1 MFFEAETAVLNFV
14 LEIVCSFLMAMSLI
28 FVTIELRARFD
39 RSFLIFGITTILLSF
54 FCGIDLWIQ
63 PQIQTLYWTKIQHII
78 AAFFPSFLIWYLL
91 IFLKKNNES
100 VIKIMLFFSMV
111 FSVLFFTD
119 YMLKPSDREVTG
131 TLLYSIVFIP
141 FILISALYFIW
152 LLLVNFF
159 RSNKQDRKVILFH
172 FFGIIA
178 LATGGVL
185 DMITIVIGKRI
196 VAEVATF
203 VVPGLL
209 LFGIFVTMVFI
220 DRLTLIIKERDI
232 MFNKLQIAYKEMEEV
247 QSLKELGQSSAII
260 NHEISNYTF
269 VVNGYAQLLLQQLV
283 LTDKQ
288 RHMLTVISDTT
299 NKMSEFSKEI
309 LNFSKAKILSDK
321 RPILISNLILQC
333 IQSHFHVSQKS
344 FNVDDLDINATVHG
358 DWNKLEHVF
367 VNLFKNAIE
376 AEATQITIKTIRND
390 SVLLLIIE
398 DNGIGCSEKQLPQL
412 FKSFYTTKK
421 GSGGTGLGMCIVR
434 SIIEGHGGY
443 ISAYSKNI
451 LNNNTHGLFFTIAL
465 PVYTEEKNRIIDK
478 KDQVILIKD
487 KLENLSSIIRV
498 FQNIQV
504 NPHIFQSVDDIN
516 FKKMDLET
524 FTVFGSPFSIRSFL
538 KKVDNTGKSHM
549 LTCDNHGTTFVVNEN
564 LKTIHVLSEKYV
576 IESMASKY
584 TC

>member
-1 MFFEAETAVLNFV
+1 
-14 LEIVCSFLMAMSLI
+14 
-28 FVTIELRARFD
+28 
-39 RSFLIFGITTILLSF
+39 
-54 FCGIDLWIQ
+54 
-63 PQIQTLYWTKIQHII
+63 
-78 AAFFPSFLIWYLL
+78 
-91 IFLKKNNES
+91 
-100 VIKIMLFFSMV
+100 MV

-119 YMLKPSDREVTG
+119 YMLKPSEIEVTG
-131 TLLYSIVFIP
+131 TLLYSVAFIP
-141 FILISALYFIW
+141 FILFSVVYIIW
-152 LLLVNFF
+152 LLLANYF
-159 RSNKQDRKVILFH
+159 RSNNQDRKVIIFH
-172 FFGIIA
+172 LLGIIA
-178 LATGGVL
+178 LAIGATL
-185 DMITIVIGKRI
+185 DIITIVIGKRI
-196 VAEVATF
+196 VAQVASF

-220 DRLTLIIKERDI
+220 DRLTLIIKERDV
-232 MFNKLQIAYKEMEEV
+232 MLNKLQIAYKEMEDV

-260 NHEISNYTF
+260 NHEINNYTF
-269 VVNGYAQLLLQQLV
+269 VISSYAQLLLKQLV

-288 RHMLTVISDTT
+288 LHMLTAISDTT

-321 RPILISNLILQC
+321 RPILISNLIIQC
-333 IQSHFHVSQKS
+333 IQLHFHAVQKK
-344 FNVDDLDINATVHG
+344 FNVDNLDINATVHG
-358 DWNKLEHVF
+358 DWDKMEHVF

-376 AEATQITIKTIRND
+376 AEASQITIKTIRND

-421 GSGGTGLGMCIVR
+421 GKGGTGLGMCIIR

-443 ISAYSKNI
+443 INAYSKNI
-451 LNNNTHGLFFTIAL
+451 LNNNTRGLFFTIAF
-465 PVYTEEKNRIIDK
+465 PVYTDEKNKIIDK
-478 KDQVILIKD
+478 KDQVILVKD

-524 FTVFGSPFSIRSFL
+524 FIVFGSPFSIRSFQ
-538 KKVDNTGKSHM
+538 KRVDSTGKTHM
-549 LTCDNHGTTFVVNEN
+549 LTCGDNGTTFVVNEN

-576 IESMASKY
+576 IESMA
-584 TC
+584 